1 MLDNGSG
8 STLKKQ
14 RGDMFK
20 KPNETRPDL
29 PTPSHH
35 ENAEQS
41 MPLGQ
46 NRVKEHRRSV
56 LSPSITIKGDI
67 SGTEDLILEGK
78 MQGSITLPKNEV
90 IIGPEGAVKANITAS
105 KISIEGK
112 VSGDIKSSERV
123 VIKQSGR
130 LEGNIVAP
138 RVVLED
144 GCQFKG
150 SVEMNIGTATESQAD
165 PKPAEPKPKTE
176 AATSKA
182 TQYNS
187 QLKPRASSAS

>member
-1 MLDNGSG
+1 M
-8 STLKKQ
+8 
-14 RGDMFK
+14 
-20 KPNETRPDL
+20 
-29 PTPSHH
+29 
-35 ENAEQS
+35 
-41 MPLGQ
+41 
-46 NRVKEHRRSV
+46 
-56 LSPSITIKGDI
+56 SPSITIKGDI

-150 SVEMNIGTATESQAD
+150 SVEMNIGTATESQAN
-165 PKPAEPKPKTE
+165 PKTAEPKPKTE

-187 QLKPRASSAS
+187 QLKPQASSAT